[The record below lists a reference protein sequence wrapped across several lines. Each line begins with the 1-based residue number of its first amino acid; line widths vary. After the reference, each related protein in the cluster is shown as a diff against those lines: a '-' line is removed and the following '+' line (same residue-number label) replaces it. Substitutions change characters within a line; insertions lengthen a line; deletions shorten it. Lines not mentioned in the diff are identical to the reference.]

1 MELEK
6 RNKKKKK
13 ELDQNTKELLAKE
26 ALIIKDLQKKLYI
39 LKNALIEEKKK
50 TSSLEQLCNEMK
62 SQIKQLEEEIIH
74 KDEEIIKLNK
84 EIMDFQ
90 NSISLGKSK
99 LVEEEIKEK
108 KKTNL
113 NIIENVINKT
123 KILTSSDK
131 NEIPNEV
138 VLELENKKLKKK
150 NEELEKELNSI
161 KNKFLE
167 EKNDLVNINIENEK
181 KIKELNESVKSKEL
195 AIYIKN
201 KELNENQQ
209 RIEMLLNN
217 NKLWDLERGKFN
229 NELKATQDKLNI
241 LETELKNKEEIMQKL
256 KNDYKK
262 CSEQNMELYLKIKHL
277 NSELSTSKTYMKKFK
292 CEIQNQPENYKAEI
306 SFGPTGDG
314 DYVMVLQIKED
325 ELIPIKL
332 TDVEYIKKNKQNDAL
347 DVSVLHNEY
356 LKKFCFIHKDENV
369 LNSIKN
375 AYDEYFKIA
384 MRMQTLPEENINSNK
399 NIFDL

>member
-1 MELEK
+1 MSDK
-6 RNKKKKK
+6 NQPVVPG
-13 ELDQNTKELLAKE
+13 DQNTKELLAKE

-39 LKNALIEEKKK
+39 IKNALIEEKKK
-50 TSSLEQLCNEMK
+50 TTSLEQLSNEMK

-123 KILTSSDK
+123 KSLTSSDK

-150 NEELEKELNSI
+150 NEELETELNSI
-161 KNKFLE
+161 KKKFLE

-181 KIKELNESVKSKEL
+181 KLKELNESVKSKEL

-217 NKLWDLERGKFN
+217 NKIWDLEKGKFN
-229 NELKATQDKLNI
+229 TELKATQDKVNL

-277 NSELSTSKTYMKKFK
+277 NSELSSSKTYMKKFK

-384 MRMQTLPEENINSNK
+384 MRMQTFPEENINSNK
-399 NIFDL
+399 SIFDL